1 MRRRT
6 MRRRR
11 SIRPRCD
18 GVSSPSAVSTMSP
31 RSVWAQVL
39 KADDSSRLVL
49 KWKALRE
56 ESVRSR
62 LIAAFAAEDVA
73 ADRLELRGFSPHLE
87 MLAQYG
93 DIDVAL
99 DPFPFGGG
107 LTSCEALWMGVPV
120 TTMPGDRP
128 ASRQT
133 VGFLDLLGLGECAA
147 RSPTEYVRCATELA
161 ADPDRLM
168 TLRH

>member
-73 ADRLELRGFSPHLE
+73 ADRLELRGFSPHRE
-87 MLAQYG
+87 MLEQYG
-93 DIDVAL
+93 DVDVAL

-120 TTMPGDRP
+120 VTWPGDRP

-133 VGFLDLLGLGECAA
+133 VAFLDSVDLRECQAT
-147 RSPTEYVRCATELA
+147 SPSDYVACATA
-161 ADPDRLM
+161 TAS
-168 TLRH
+168 